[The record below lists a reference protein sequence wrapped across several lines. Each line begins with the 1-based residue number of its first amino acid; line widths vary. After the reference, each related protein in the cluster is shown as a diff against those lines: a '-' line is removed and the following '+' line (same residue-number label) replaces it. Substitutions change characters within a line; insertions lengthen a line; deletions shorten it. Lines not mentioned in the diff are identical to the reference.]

1 MPAPTQIKSYPTPLI
16 DDVLFYELLDFS
28 QKKYADTSYGDQ
40 HYDHGRWPDHK
51 VVSIEVVKKLGE
63 NICAV
68 HYAADRKK
76 QDLYNF
82 EHSLADLGGVRY
94 ETITRTYVVR
104 RDEYN
109 SVEPKLGTVMPN
121 LPAGKFANYSDF
133 VIISRKQERISERG
147 RKAQESIGGAELNSL
162 YVVESRTYVNRTE
175 LVTSEFSDKV
185 NGVLYQRTNIYL
197 RGESYNHRLELQ
209 DWQEGYGEEVSIEDA
224 VNREVYWE
232 PTWPGQI
239 SSYNQVSTD
248 VWVVTTRDIISQD
261 SVTTGSKYGGRV
273 IRTQKTVVNHAWPA
287 VLDGVRWLRWPLRE
301 AEGDKGR
308 EYPQVIFEKQ
318 GYRGLCQ
325 AEIHDEWVRGVSG
338 ASFEIE
344 TLETA
349 PVNYS
354 CPFFS
359 LNIPPCL
366 HGDIYIHANIGNKDP
381 KWKWNLSTEMKYKA
395 TPFTNWPT
403 SLVIDINPSPHEG
416 GYIVRTVTCFP
427 PY

>member
-1 MPAPTQIKSYPTPLI
+1 
-16 DDVLFYELLDFS
+16 
-28 QKKYADTSYGDQ
+28 
-40 HYDHGRWPDHK
+40 
-51 VVSIEVVKKLGE
+51 
-63 NICAV
+63 
-68 HYAADRKK
+68 
-76 QDLYNF
+76 
-82 EHSLADLGGVRY
+82 
-94 ETITRTYVVR
+94 
-104 RDEYN
+104 
-109 SVEPKLGTVMPN
+109 MPN

-273 IRTQKTVVNHAWPA
+273 IRTQKN
-287 VLDGVRWLRWPLRE
+287 
-301 AEGDKGR
+301 
-308 EYPQVIFEKQ
+308 
-318 GYRGLCQ
+318 
-325 AEIHDEWVRGVSG
+325 SG
-338 ASFEIE
+338 
-344 TLETA
+344 
-349 PVNYS
+349 
-354 CPFFS
+354 
-359 LNIPPCL
+359 
-366 HGDIYIHANIGNKDP
+366 
-381 KWKWNLSTEMKYKA
+381 
-395 TPFTNWPT
+395 
-403 SLVIDINPSPHEG
+403 
-416 GYIVRTVTCFP
+416 
-427 PY
+427 